1 MLEAKDQVAAATGGI
16 LQLGGGGGVA
26 SPASGPSGGVYL
38 FINPAMSGSVEP
50 KARRARD
57 RGRSRN
63 LSWEGMSVSK
73 AEEEESGFS
82 GGGGSEF
89 AEQMT
94 TESGNT
100 TEVTVQKLDS

>member
-1 MLEAKDQVAAATGGI
+1 
-16 LQLGGGGGVA
+16 
-26 SPASGPSGGVYL
+26 
-38 FINPAMSGSVEP
+38 MSGSVEP

-57 RGRSRN
+57 RGKSRN

-73 AEEEESGFS
+73 EGSDDNVGSSGFE
-82 GGGGSEF
+82 GGGSE